1 MTFVSQESL
10 PSLSH
15 HENTKNQKELGR
27 PIRVAWRTALSRQA
41 VHSKNLENKV
51 WGNEPLSGPS
61 MPLGGFWKF
70 PEIRQNP
77 TQTHNTHCNDPI

>member
-27 PIRVAWRTALSRQA
+27 PVRVAWRTALSRQA
-41 VHSKNLENKV
+41 VHSRNPENRL
-51 WGNEPLSGPS
+51 WGMSRLAGLQRHQAVSGN
-61 MPLGGFWKF
+61 F
-70 PEIRQNP
+70 
-77 TQTHNTHCNDPI
+77 